1 MHDLHKLE
9 SEVLVL
15 RPRQKKGHKA
25 REQQGRDRWSR
36 FEEKHLLI
44 YTPVFRA
51 GASGQAHR
59 RIEKHVDDL
68 GYDEEHA
75 EFE

>member
-1 MHDLHKLE
+1 MHKPE

-25 REQQGRDRWSR
+25 REQQGRDGWSR

-59 RIEKHVDDL
+59 RIAKNVDDL

>member
-1 MHDLHKLE
+1 LHKPE

-25 REQQGRDRWSR
+25 REQQCHDGGYR
-36 FEEKHLLI
+36 FEKKHLLI

-51 GASGQAHR
+51 GASGQAHG
-59 RIEKHVDDL
+59 RIEKHVDDVD
-68 GYDEEHA
+68 YDEEHA